1 MLHSFDANQGS
12 ATFHGCIGHPSAQ
25 PTGDLKKMI
34 MFGRDMKKYIF
45 IAAMGMIL
53 LFTQCQKEAGDG
65 GLATIKG
72 VINREYR
79 TVLSNPSTAMEEQ
92 LPAMDQEVYIVYGDN
107 ISPDDQVV
115 TNYEGAFSFTG
126 LRKGDYTI
134 YTYSQDTAATATA
147 VLSNMAIVAKVK
159 ITERDQVKEID
170 PLVVYEKK

>member
-1 MLHSFDANQGS
+1 
-12 ATFHGCIGHPSAQ
+12 
-25 PTGDLKKMI
+25 MI
-34 MFGRDMKKYIF
+34 MFERVMKKYIF
-45 IAAMGMIL
+45 TAGIGALL
-53 LFTQCQKEAGDG
+53 LFSQCQKEAGDG

-79 TVLSNPSTAMEEQ
+79 TVLSNPSTALEEQ

-107 ISPDDQVV
+107 ISPDDKVV
-115 TNYEGAFSFTG
+115 TNYDGAFSFTG